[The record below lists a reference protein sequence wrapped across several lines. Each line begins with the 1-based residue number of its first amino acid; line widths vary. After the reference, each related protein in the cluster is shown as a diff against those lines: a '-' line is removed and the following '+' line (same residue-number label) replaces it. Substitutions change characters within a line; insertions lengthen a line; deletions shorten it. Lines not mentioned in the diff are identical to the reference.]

1 MNEFSKIKGI
11 VIGCPLPR
19 SFFETTG
26 TGENDHQIHAGSY
39 HYAMQAAGI
48 ERANLIPYTSILPP
62 IARKITVQE
71 GMARIQ
77 HGAEMKVIQA
87 AAHADTQLGEKRATS
102 AILYGWLRPK
112 DDKNAPHAG
121 GLVCEYN
128 GNESADDAFANL
140 RACLK
145 GLFKNPDRN
154 NYVFA
159 DEYNLDIQPM
169 LSATIE
175 PKKRFGTALCALA
188 FVDYFIPVL
197 AHNLS
202 AEKAEIVQAAL
213 ARRGL

>member
-1 MNEFSKIKGI
+1 MDFKAKGL

-19 SFFETTG
+19 SFFEATG
-26 TGENDHQIHAGSY
+26 TGESDHQIHAGSY
-39 HYAMQAAGI
+39 HYAMQAAGV
-48 ERANLIPYTSILPP
+48 ERANLIPYTSILPS

-87 AAHADTQLGEKRATS
+87 AAHVDIAAGQKRATA

-112 DDKNAPHAG
+112 NDKTAPHAG

-128 GNESADDAFANL
+128 GDGTAEEAYQNL
-140 RACLK
+140 YACLQ
-145 GLFKNPDRN
+145 GLFNNPDRN
-154 NYVFA
+154 GYVFA
-159 DEYNLDIQPM
+159 DHYMLDVQPM

-188 FVDYFIPVL
+188 FVDYLIPVL
-197 AHNLS
+197 AHNLNGKVVEL
-202 AEKAEIVQAAL
+202 AQTVMVQ
-213 ARRGL
+213 RGV

>member
-1 MNEFSKIKGI
+1 MDMPKGI
-11 VIGCPLPR
+11 LIGCPLPR

-26 TGENDHQIHAGSY
+26 TGESEHQVHAGSY
-39 HYAMQAAGI
+39 HYAMQAAGV
-48 ERANLIPYTSILPP
+48 ERANLIPYTSILPA

-71 GMARIQ
+71 GMARIK

-87 AAHADTQLGEKRATS
+87 AAHVDKKTGEKRATS

-112 DDKNAPHAG
+112 GDKQAPHAG

-128 GNESADDAFANL
+128 GNETQDAADKNL
-140 RACLK
+140 HACLK

-159 DEYNLDIQPM
+159 DEYDLDIQQ
-169 LSATIE
+169 LIAATVE

-188 FVDYFIPVL
+188 FVDYFVPIL
-197 AHNLS
+197 GHNL
-202 AEKAEIVQAAL
+202 AREKMQILQTAL
-213 ARRGL
+213 AQRGL